1 MLSTASLLLAILPAQ
16 ALTVSGTFTD
26 ANAWQDALIGSGT
39 DFSLE
44 NRSLAG
50 LDCAPYSNGGNY
62 LTLGNFCDTGITS
75 QLSLNGVL
83 TDPDATLTAT
93 NLTKHGID
101 GSGYSVSYGNTGRQS
116 LSVQWT
122 FPEAVQGLFL
132 DFTSS
137 AFTKNTQIA
146 VTGID
151 GVTQVIAVPNGTKNW
166 GFITDVAI
174 ATIQF
179 MATQNGDENFS
190 VASLRLASTQ
200 TTSNTE
206 VPSPMLI
213 PGILGLG
220 IAVLRQQKGA
230 SSAST
235 SRHKTSGK
243 QP

>member
-1 MLSTASLLLAILPAQ
+1 MVSTASLLLATSPAQ

-26 ANAWQDALIGSGT
+26 ASAWQDALTGSGT
-39 DFSLE
+39 DFSLQ

-62 LTLGNFCDTGITS
+62 VTLGNFCNTGITS
-75 QLSLNGVL
+75 QLSINGVL
-83 TDPDATLTAT
+83 SDPDATLTPT
-93 NLTKHGID
+93 TLTKHGID
-101 GSGYSVSYGNTGRQS
+101 GSGYSVSYGNTGKQS
-116 LSVQWT
+116 IAVQWT

-146 VTGID
+146 ITGID
-151 GVTQVIAVPNGTKNW
+151 GITQVVAVPNGTKNW
-166 GFITDVAI
+166 GFVTDVAI
-174 ATIQF
+174 ATIRF

-200 TTSNTE
+200 TTSTTD
-206 VPSPMLI
+206 VPSPLLI

-220 IAVLRQQKGA
+220 VAVWRQQNRRSPG
-230 SSAST
+230 SAE
-235 SRHKTSGK
+235 RRKVWGK
-243 QP
+243 